1 MNTHSDDISEL
12 AVALAKA
19 QAENGIVI
27 KDAANP
33 FFKSKYATL
42 ASVWEAVRPA
52 LTKHGL
58 SIVQM
63 PSHDEHGYY
72 VETMMIHGSGQWIK
86 NRTYMKVVKDDPQG
100 VGSLISY
107 ARRYAL
113 QAMTMVCPE
122 DDDGEIAMG
131 RMQNVQQQKPT
142 FTKAE
147 PEIKVAKKEE
157 PKPVKQE
164 EPKVESGT
172 SKFNGPSHQELFQAL
187 MKAGH
192 TQDDFMAAMR
202 HSGAIPAAA
211 KDYFAMKEGTAD
223 KFLKELEKTTNVI
236 IEWKALVK

>member
-1 MNTHSDDISEL
+1 MNTHSENISEL

-19 QAENGIVI
+19 QAETGIVI
-27 KDAANP
+27 RDAVNP

-52 LTKHGL
+52 LTKNGL

-63 PSHDEHGYY
+63 PSHDEYGYY
-72 VETMMIHGSGQWIK
+72 VETMLIHGSGQWIK

-122 DDDGEIAMG
+122 DDDGEVAMG
-131 RMQNVQQQKPT
+131 RTQNTHKPT
-142 FTKAE
+142 PTRAE
-147 PEIKVAKKEE
+147 PEIKVTKKEE

-164 EPKVESGT
+164 EPTESGT

-192 TQDDFMAAMR
+192 TQDDFMEAMR
-202 HSGAIPAAA
+202 HSGAIPTAA
-211 KDYFAMKEGTAD
+211 KDYFAMREGTAD

>member
-1 MNTHSDDISEL
+1 MNTHSENIAEL

-19 QAENGIVI
+19 QSENGIVI

-52 LTKHGL
+52 LTKNGL
-58 SIVQM
+58 SVIQM

-122 DDDGEIAMG
+122 DDDGEVARG
-131 RMQNVQQQKPT
+131 RTQNTQQHTPT
-142 FTKAE
+142 PTKVE
-147 PEIKVAKKEE
+147 PEIKVTKKEE
-157 PKPVKQE
+157 PKA
-164 EPKVESGT
+164 ESGT

-211 KDYFAMKEGTAD
+211 KDYFAMRETTAD

>member
-1 MNTHSDDISEL
+1 MNTHSENIAEL

-19 QAENGIVI
+19 QSENGIVI

-52 LTKHGL
+52 LTKNGL

-122 DDDGEIAMG
+122 DDDGEVAMG
-131 RMQNVQQQKPT
+131 RTPQQHKPASV
-142 FTKAE
+142 KVDD
-147 PEIKVAKKEE
+147 IKVVKKEE

-164 EPKVESGT
+164 EPKAESGT

-211 KDYFAMKEGTAD
+211 KDYFGMREGTAD

>member
-72 VETMMIHGSGQWIK
+72 VETMLIHGSGQWIK

-113 QAMTMVCPE
+113 QAITMICPE
-122 DDDGEIAMG
+122 DDDGEVAMG
-131 RMQNVQQQKPT
+131 RTQNVQQQKPV
-142 FTKAE
+142 FTKTDD
-147 PEIKVAKKEE
+147 IKVVKKEE
-157 PKPVKQE
+157 PKA
-164 EPKVESGT
+164 ESGT
-172 SKFNGPSHQELFQAL
+172 SKFNGPSHQELFQSL
-187 MKAGH
+187 MKEGH

-202 HSGAIPAAA
+202 HSGAIPQAA

-223 KFLKELEKTTNVI
+223 KFLKELEKTTKVI

>member
-1 MNTHSDDISEL
+1 MNTHSENIADL

-19 QAENGIVI
+19 QSENGTVT

-33 FFKSKYATL
+33 YFKSKYASL

-52 LTKHGL
+52 LTKNGL
-58 SIVQM
+58 SVIQM

-72 VETMMIHGSGQWIK
+72 LETMLVHSSGQWIK
-86 NRTYMKVVKDDPQG
+86 SKIYMKPVKDDPQG
-100 VGSLISY
+100 IGSICSY
-107 ARRYAL
+107 MRRYSL

-122 DDDGEIAMG
+122 DDDAEAAMG
-131 RMQNVQQQKPT
+131 RTQNVQQQKPA
-142 FTKAE
+142 FAKADD
-147 PEIKVAKKEE
+147 IKVAKKEE

>member
-1 MNTHSDDISEL
+1 MNTHSENIADL

-19 QAENGIVI
+19 QSENGTVT

-33 FFKSKYATL
+33 YFKSKYASL

-52 LTKHGL
+52 LTKNGL
-58 SIVQM
+58 SVIQM

-72 VETMMIHGSGQWIK
+72 LETMLVHSSGQWVKSRI
-86 NRTYMKVVKDDPQG
+86 YMKPVKDDPQG
-100 VGSLISY
+100 IGSICSY
-107 ARRYAL
+107 MRRYSL

-122 DDDGEIAMG
+122 DDDAEAAMG
-131 RMQNVQQQKPT
+131 RTRNVQQIQPA
-142 FTKAE
+142 FTKTDD
-147 PEIKVAKKEE
+147 IKVVKKEE
-157 PKPVKQE
+157 PKA
-164 EPKVESGT
+164 ESGT
-172 SKFNGPSHQELFQAL
+172 SKFNGPSHQELFQSL
-187 MKAGH
+187 MKEGH

-202 HSGAIPAAA
+202 HSGAIPQAA

>member
-1 MNTHSDDISEL
+1 
-12 AVALAKA
+12 
-19 QAENGIVI
+19 
-27 KDAANP
+27 
-33 FFKSKYATL
+33 
-42 ASVWEAVRPA
+42 
-52 LTKHGL
+52 
-58 SIVQM
+58 M

-113 QAMTMVCPE
+113 QAMTMICPE

-131 RMQNVQQQKPT
+131 RTQNVQQQKPA
-142 FTKAE
+142 FVKADVD
-147 PEIKVAKKEE
+147 IKVVKKEE
-157 PKPVKQE
+157 PKA
-164 EPKVESGT
+164 ESGT

>member
-1 MNTHSDDISEL
+1 MNTHSENISEL

-19 QAENGIVI
+19 QAETGIVI
-27 KDAANP
+27 RDAVNP

-52 LTKHGL
+52 LTKNGL

-63 PSHDEHGYY
+63 PSHDEHSYY
-72 VETMMIHGSGQWIK
+72 VETMLIHGSGQWIK
-86 NRTYMKVVKDDPQG
+86 NKTYMKVVKDDPQG

-122 DDDGEIAMG
+122 DDDGEVAMG
-131 RMQNVQQQKPT
+131 RTQNAQQQKPVL
-142 FTKAE
+142 TKADD
-147 PEIKVAKKEE
+147 IKVVKKEE
-157 PKPVKQE
+157 PKAIKQE
-164 EPKVESGT
+164 EPKAESGT

-187 MKAGH
+187 MKEGH

-202 HSGAIPAAA
+202 HSGAIPQAA

-223 KFLKELEKTTNVI
+223 NFLQELEKTTNVI

>member
-113 QAMTMVCPE
+113 QAMTKVCPE

-131 RMQNVQQQKPT
+131 RTQNVQQQKPA
-142 FTKAE
+142 FVKADVD
-147 PEIKVAKKEE
+147 IKVVKKEE
-157 PKPVKQE
+157 PKA
-164 EPKVESGT
+164 ESGT